1 MLLNARIEVCS
12 GNPDTLPHLQRC
24 TSMELNLKDRVA
36 FITGA
41 NRGIGAGIAKAFA
54 AEGVHLG
61 LFARN
66 VQQCEDMAEQ
76 IRASTKVRISVQHID
91 FGRPETLVPAVS
103 GAIEIL
109 GGVDILVN
117 CAGGAKRGHFHEVS
131 DEDWETCFSVKPLGL
146 IRMTRAVLPYLE
158 RSNQPRIINLA
169 GTRGREPSAFSAVAG
184 PINMGTLSLTKLM
197 ANDLGSKGITVNAI
211 NPGSTNT
218 RRWANLVQVYAHDK
232 NVSHKEAEKILVEEI
247 PLGRVVEI
255 QDIADLAIFLA
266 SARAGM
272 ITGTAINVDGG
283 RSRSI

>member
-1 MLLNARIEVCS
+1 M
-12 GNPDTLPHLQRC
+12 H
-24 TSMELNLKDRVA
+24 MELNLKDRVA

-41 NRGIGAGIAKAFA
+41 NRGIGAGIAQAFA
-54 AEGVHLG
+54 VEGIHLG

-66 VQQCEDMAEQ
+66 VAQCEEVAQQ
-76 IRASTKVRISVQHID
+76 IRASTQVRVHVQHID
-91 FGRPETLVPAVS
+91 FAQPETLPPAVS
-103 GAIEIL
+103 RAVEIL

-131 DEDWETCFSVKPLGL
+131 DSDWETCFSVKPLGL

-158 RSNQPRIINLA
+158 RSNQPRIVNLA

-197 ANDLGSKGITVNAI
+197 ANDLGHKGITVNAI

-218 RRWANLVQVYAHDK
+218 RRWTNLIEVYAKDK
-232 NVSHKEAEKILVEEI
+232 NLSREEAEKVLVEEV

-255 QDIADLAIFLA
+255 RDIADLAIFLA

-272 ITGTAINVDGG
+272 ISGTAINVDGG

>member
-1 MLLNARIEVCS
+1 MDLKLKGRI
-12 GNPDTLPHLQRC
+12 
-24 TSMELNLKDRVA
+24 A

-54 AEGVHLG
+54 EEGIHLG

-66 VQQCEDMAEQ
+66 VEQCNAVAED
-76 IRASTKVRISVQHID
+76 IRASTGVRVCVEYID
-91 FGRPETLVPAVS
+91 FVKPETLPPAVKH
-103 GAIEIL
+103 AADIL
-109 GGVDILVN
+109 GGIDILIN

-131 DEDWETCFSVKPLGL
+131 DEDWENCFATKPLGL
-146 IRMTRAVLPYLE
+146 IRMTRTVLAYIE
-158 RSNQPRIINLA
+158 NSDQPRIINLA
-169 GTRGREPSAFSAVAG
+169 GTRGREPNAFSAVAG

-197 ANDLGSKGITVNAI
+197 ANELGPKGITVNAI

-218 RRWANLVQVYAHDK
+218 RRWQNLIGVFAKEHDLDRTQ
-232 NVSHKEAEKILVEEI
+232 AEKALVEEV

-272 ITGTAINVDGG
+272 ISGTAINVDGG